1 MLEELL
7 HDFLRF
13 THAERGLV
21 EQLEHRTRAREQLQ
35 ARRLRPLEA
44 GLASALDEQDHLGLL
59 LVSQLRI
66 GTWIELQTNPTC
78 RQRCK
83 LIAIMEPE
91 GRHIFVNRSGVKVV
105 EKSRI
110 DLIGQLRSGTISLLD
125 DRPLFDRALASMIGS
140 LGQYSAH

>member
-1 MLEELL
+1 M
-7 HDFLRF
+7 
-13 THAERGLV
+13 
-21 EQLEHRTRAREQLQ
+21 Q

-44 GLASALDEQDHLGLL
+44 GLPSALDEQDHLGLL

-66 GTWIELQTNPTC
+66 GTWIELQTNSTC

-105 EKSRI
+105 EKSRS